1 MNLEIKTFGCLSNFF
16 SFTVSWYH
24 PISKIESH
32 KKIIFLADVVNDDNK
47 STIKALF
54 PKDILEE
61 INNRDANDLLVR
73 STGIVGLPGMISTSN
88 TPNNTF
94 DSNLW

>member
-1 MNLEIKTFGCLSNFF
+1 M
-16 SFTVSWYH
+16 
-24 PISKIESH
+24 
-32 KKIIFLADVVNDDNK
+32 ADIVNDDNK

-73 STGIVGLPGMISTSN
+73 STGIVGLPGMISASN

-94 DSNLW
+94 DSNMWYVNIRFLIKTTYS